1 METVH
6 CPSCGE
12 ENPARFRLCGF
23 CGTSLAPV
31 PETILCGGCGEEN
44 PSKFRLCGF
53 CGTPL
58 AAGSPVPAP
67 MPPAGAAPPPSGG
80 GGSTTATPTAQPGQH
95 APGAA
100 ADGTDPGRGGVT
112 LAAAASGDALPF
124 GSLLAPAPPRPAA
137 TSPILPA
144 QEVRKFVTLVF
155 TDLKDST
162 ALTGSIDAEA
172 MNEIKARYFG
182 SMAVEIERHGGKVEK
197 NIGDAIM
204 AVFGLIRAHEDDALR
219 AVRAAFDMQRA
230 LARLNEELEQFYGVR
245 ITNRTGVN
253 TGEIVANTDPNA
265 DQNLATGD
273 AVNVAARLEQSA
285 PAGEILIGEV
295 TYALVQSHVE
305 VERVELTLKGKPEPV
320 PAYRL
325 IDVRA
330 MSAAAPLASDAPF
343 IGRQAELD
351 VLRRAYAEV
360 EGSRVARLV
369 TVIGDA
375 GVGKTRLIS
384 DFLRQVEGTAT
395 IFRGRCL
402 TYGDGITFWPLIEI
416 VRSAARISE
425 EDSPEAARARIATL
439 LPPNEPDRDAIVDRV
454 ASAIGLSSS
463 AHPVAELFWGARK
476 LLEAQAA
483 SRPVVIL
490 IDDIHSAEATFLEFL
505 DHVVDSVRGAPILL
519 LCAARPELADVHG
532 PWLEAGGVERIDLT
546 PLGPAEVEAMI
557 ERLLGGV
564 ELGQVTRDK
573 VIAAAEGN
581 PLYIEQIVTMLRE
594 RDPGGDVVVPPT
606 ISALLAARLDALTR
620 QERAVV
626 DPAAVIGLV
635 FPAAAIAELVPDPIR
650 PTVEDH
656 LSALDRKQFVH
667 PLAADAE
674 DPAFRF
680 HHILVRDAAYQS
692 LLKRAR
698 ATLHERFVAWAE
710 PVNRE
715 RGRETEFEEILGYH
729 LEQAVR
735 YRSELG
741 PLDTQGRSIAERA
754 AEKLGSAGRRASA
767 RGDLPAAASLLR
779 RASVLLGPESATRVQ
794 LLLDLGAVLLEN
806 GDFAGS
812 LTAIEEAR
820 AAAEAL
826 GNEQLARHAAV
837 SRDIHTHLG
846 TEVVGHAAEAIASTE
861 EQIAWFQAH
870 DDQVGLA
877 LAWRLLAAIH
887 GTAGRYTEARAAIQG
902 VIGAA
907 RRTGD
912 SRAAARGS
920 IAYAVL
926 SLHGD
931 TPVSDAIRECE
942 ALGREVAG
950 ERMAEAVIG
959 LISGLLQAMTG
970 DFERARELA
979 TESRRVLVD
988 LGPSVTAST
997 TSIESSRIAFLAEDP
1012 AAADEQL
1019 SRDLADLEVIGERYF
1034 RSTIAGLHSRSRLA
1048 LGDLEGAAASAALTR
1063 TLADPDDN
1071 EAQILWRQAEA
1082 SVLLARDLGGQ
1093 ALELSR
1099 EAVELTSGTVD
1110 LVLRA
1115 DALVDLAMILVATG
1129 RGHEAG
1135 PPLREALDLY
1145 ERKGATVAMDRA
1157 TALLETVAVAS

>member
-1 METVH
+1 
-6 CPSCGE
+6 
-12 ENPARFRLCGF
+12 
-23 CGTSLAPV
+23 
-31 PETILCGGCGEEN
+31 
-44 PSKFRLCGF
+44 
-53 CGTPL
+53 
-58 AAGSPVPAP
+58 
-67 MPPAGAAPPPSGG
+67 
-80 GGSTTATPTAQPGQH
+80 
-95 APGAA
+95 
-100 ADGTDPGRGGVT
+100 
-112 LAAAASGDALPF
+112 
-124 GSLLAPAPPRPAA
+124 
-137 TSPILPA
+137 
-144 QEVRKFVTLVF
+144 
-155 TDLKDST
+155 
-162 ALTGSIDAEA
+162 
-172 MNEIKARYFG
+172 
-182 SMAVEIERHGGKVEK
+182 MAVEIERHGGKVEK

-295 TYALVQSHVE
+295 TYALVQAHVE

-330 MSAAAPLASDAPF
+330 LSATAPQASDAPF
-343 IGRQAELD
+343 VGRQAELD
-351 VLRRAYAEV
+351 VLRGAYAEV
-360 EGSRVARLV
+360 DGSRVARLV

-384 DFLRQVEGTAT
+384 DFLRQVEATAT
-395 IFRGRCL
+395 VFRGRCL

-425 EDSPEAARARIATL
+425 DDSPEAARARIATL
-439 LPPNEPDRDAIVDRV
+439 LPPDEPDRDAIVDRV

-505 DHVVDSVRGAPILL
+505 DHVVDSVRSAPILL
-519 LCAARPELADVHG
+519 VCSARPELADAHG
-532 PWLEAGGVERIDLT
+532 AWLESAGVERINLA
-546 PLGPAEVEAMI
+546 PLGPAEVETMI

-564 ELGQVTRDK
+564 EVAPETRDK

-635 FPAAAIAELVPDPIR
+635 FPAAAIAQLVPDPIR

-667 PLAADAE
+667 PLAADSE

-715 RGRETEFEEILGYH
+715 RGREREFEEILGSH

-735 YRSELG
+735 
-741 PLDTQGRSIAERA
+741 
-754 AEKLGSAGRRASA
+754 
-767 RGDLPAAASLLR
+767 
-779 RASVLLGPESATRVQ
+779 
-794 LLLDLGAVLLEN
+794 
-806 GDFAGS
+806 
-812 LTAIEEAR
+812 
-820 AAAEAL
+820 
-826 GNEQLARHAAV
+826 
-837 SRDIHTHLG
+837 
-846 TEVVGHAAEAIASTE
+846 
-861 EQIAWFQAH
+861 
-870 DDQVGLA
+870 
-877 LAWRLLAAIH
+877 
-887 GTAGRYTEARAAIQG
+887 
-902 VIGAA
+902 
-907 RRTGD
+907 
-912 SRAAARGS
+912 
-920 IAYAVL
+920 
-926 SLHGD
+926 
-931 TPVSDAIRECE
+931 
-942 ALGREVAG
+942 
-950 ERMAEAVIG
+950 
-959 LISGLLQAMTG
+959 
-970 DFERARELA
+970 
-979 TESRRVLVD
+979 
-988 LGPSVTAST
+988 
-997 TSIESSRIAFLAEDP
+997 
-1012 AAADEQL
+1012 
-1019 SRDLADLEVIGERYF
+1019 
-1034 RSTIAGLHSRSRLA
+1034 
-1048 LGDLEGAAASAALTR
+1048 
-1063 TLADPDDN
+1063 
-1071 EAQILWRQAEA
+1071 
-1082 SVLLARDLGGQ
+1082 
-1093 ALELSR
+1093 
-1099 EAVELTSGTVD
+1099 
-1110 LVLRA
+1110 
-1115 DALVDLAMILVATG
+1115 
-1129 RGHEAG
+1129 
-1135 PPLREALDLY
+1135 
-1145 ERKGATVAMDRA
+1145 
-1157 TALLETVAVAS
+1157 